1 MTQRIEVPGMGIVEF
16 PDSMNDD
23 QIAAAIKQNMAQQ
36 PPAAPK
42 QESMFSATGLP
53 AKAMGAFETG
63 LSTLSGL
70 AAVPASAAAG
80 IYGTLTSGKYGTQE
94 GIRTGDALARQ
105 VQEKMTYRPTT
116 EKGQE
121 YVQNVGQ
128 AFEAS
133 KIPPIMAGPMG
144 MVGLGG
150 AGGNTIPNA
159 TRYAAGRAVNIPKQT
174 YTGFTGSLGS
184 AENRLIAKPGTLEA
198 DIPVYQRPSALEP
211 AGNQYIP
218 DPVLQQMRNQQI
230 TPEQA
235 LQGMENWNPAQKAA
249 LERTKGMVP
258 LADQK
263 WQGVGEILA
272 QPYQSWKTA
281 LPSLLANVGVPGLA
295 GLYAGGPVGAALG
308 VLGKIGLNTAQAIR
322 TGNKI
327 RGANELENV
336 GFTRMTDAERA
347 ALAQAQKNPQP
358 LSPGPMPTGGTPPQT
373 PPPAGGMPQTPPPG
387 PAPMGGAPS
396 MAAQTPAAQAAAATT
411 QAKVQQTTGAAVPQA
426 EPPIPQPKPQA
437 AAAPAVE
444 PVPLEKWEQ
453 QRLPHKNTPV
463 IEQAL
468 QEKIATDPNLAG
480 FDKNYVVPST
490 LRQPVNDFVTGKTPN
505 IVAYGGPGTGKTSM
519 AGEWLAKNPGGKVV
533 YLDSN
538 SFNAKRASG
547 LIESNKTA
555 PGKTLYIIDEADK
568 FGKKI
573 SAETG
578 AETSNPAQLRNLAKL
593 KDNTANSVFLA
604 TTNDIKN
611 IPEMLK
617 PGKGFTSVNV
627 DHPLTPAER
636 QTFALNIAKKFNVDK
651 TPAEIQAIADNP
663 ALKSFRDIKNAVSE
677 GYSLKR
683 PPSFGNAPLK
693 GRVDLPDQLTT
704 LIDNFNDNAT
714 SKNVLIFD
722 KSAFKADPKLSEKLN
737 KAHPITSMTDADIIP
752 EMMIKGSATSPTYRV
767 VIRTKEDARQLSSWK
782 GTLERSNEYE
792 LPTRLII
799 EDQYGLLDP
808 AIHSR
813 AEMVDKSYF
822 TKPAVNAKA
831 VDVAKA
837 IQRGEDLGIVKSP
850 KTQPEVKYN
859 HPWEMRR
866 ALTGTMPTEQLEA
879 LIKKTFPK

>member
-16 PDSMNDD
+16 PDSMNDE

-63 LSTLSGL
+63 LSTLSGM
-70 AAVPASAAAG
+70 AAVPLSVPAY
-80 IYGTLTSGKYGTQE
+80 IYGTATSGKYGTQE
-94 GIRTGDALARQ
+94 GVRAGDALARQ
-105 VQEKMTYRPTT
+105 VQEKLTYRPTT

-133 KIPPIMAGPMG
+133 KIPPVMAGPMG

-150 AGGNTIPNA
+150 AGRNTIPNA
-159 TRYAAGRAVNIPKQT
+159 TRYAAGRAVDIPAKT
-174 YTGFTGSLGS
+174 YTGFAGSLGS
-184 AENRLIAKPGTLEA
+184 AENRLIAKPGTLEK

-295 GLYAGGPVGAALG
+295 GLYAGGPIGAALG

-347 ALAQAQKNPQP
+347 SLAQAQKNPQP
-358 LSPGPMPTGGTPPQT
+358 LS
-373 PPPAGGMPQTPPPG
+373 

-411 QAKVQQTTGAAVPQA
+411 ATKVQQTTGAAVPQA
-426 EPPIPQPKPQA
+426 EPPISQPKPQA

-468 QEKIATDPNLAG
+468 QEKITTDPNLAG
-480 FDKNYVVPST
+480 FDRNYVVPST

-505 IVAYGGPGTGKTSM
+505 IVAHGGPGTGKTSM
-519 AGEWLAKNPGGKVV
+519 AGEWLAKNEGGKVV
-533 YLDSN
+533 YLDPY
-538 SFNAKRASG
+538 SFNAKRANA

-555 PGKTLYIIDEADK
+555 SGKTLYIIDEADR
-568 FGKKI
+568 FGKRI

-578 AETSNPAQLRNLAKL
+578 AESANPAQLRSLAKL
-593 KDNTANSVFLA
+593 KDNTKDSAFLA
-604 TTNDIKN
+604 TTNDVTKL
-611 IPEMLK
+611 PEMLK
-617 PGKGFTSVNV
+617 KSTFAKVNV
-627 DHPLTPAER
+627 DQPLTPAER

-683 PPSFGNAPLK
+683 PPQFGSPPVK
-693 GRVDLPDQLTT
+693 GRVDLPEQLTT
-704 LIDNFNDNAT
+704 LIDDFNNNAT

-737 KAHPITSMTDADIIP
+737 NVSPITAMTDSDIIP
-752 EMMIKGSATSPTYRV
+752 EQMIKGSAMSPTYRV
-767 VIRTKEDARQLSSWK
+767 VIRTKEDARQLASWK

-799 EDQYGLLDP
+799 EDPDGLIKDP
-808 AIHSR
+808 AIYSR
-813 AEMVDKSYF
+813 GEMIDSSYF
-822 TKPAVNAKA
+822 AKPAVNKKA

-837 IQRGEDLGIVKSP
+837 IQRGEDLGIVKPP
-850 KTQPEVKYN
+850 KSVKINLTGMAEPEYKT
-859 HPWEMRR
+859 PSEMRQ
-866 ALTGTMPTEQLEA
+866 ALIGTMTEAKMEA
-879 LIKKTFPK
+879 LIKKQFPPK